1 MPNLSYYHP
10 VLKIVGCDFFGQDRI
25 VLLSIDQRIE
35 YDLVEIFSRQL
46 VQDKLGAAEK
56 INPGVIC

>member
-10 VLKIVGCDFFGQDRI
+10 VLKIVGCDFVGQDRI
-25 VLLSIDQRIE
+25 VLMSIDQRTE
-35 YDLVEIFSRQL
+35 HTLVEIFSRQL
-46 VQDKLGAAEK
+46 IQDMLGAVEK